1 MVRNIESPI
10 LPNDD
15 HFQQQITYTPY
26 CQMSQ
31 MDEISVEIDDNIDKD
46 KIDIDK
52 VNIANNIEKDKLI
65 DDDKSHNGN
74 IITMIEISPNGKYLV
89 TYSEEDH
96 SIVGWNIED
105 VDEGQ
110 LKLDHTVEPVKLRK
124 REIEVDLH
132 KMCVSD
138 DKKLACITFITYEY
152 EYGSKKQILEIY
164 NMNNHQNIELDCHL
178 GYDYY
183 YFTFNLKGELILYGD
198 CCEKKIIYFY
208 STQIKNN
215 TWKCKKIY
223 EIPKD
228 FKLISISKCNK
239 LYLFS
244 NNSIYEWDL
253 ITKKEIKIFID
264 EKIEYDDH
272 NKDESKQR
280 RYIKENI
287 TVFSNEKF
295 ICTRIKDKIIIYSI
309 ELEIPIDSLDINNVN
324 QMCKPMKLP
333 VLCPLLF
340 PLFSNI
346 PSSGFWDSIMENC
359 REKCLDHLKQYDQ
372 LPKKYFNLP
381 NSIRAASK
389 YAYGILDGNVFKID
403 LEKLISNVNSLLKNS
418 DELNNSESN
427 DIVGYWYFDN
437 DFKINKKTYETYET
451 LNVHLLSSYIMDT
464 VHALFQEVIPD
475 SGHKERII
483 WSYNNDDYND
493 KIELQVF
500 RDLICTKLKNNQ
512 SFMCT
517 EVENFEPLF
526 ICTKVKNLEP
536 LLIKAKLINS
546 NIITLTDMGLF
557 IYHFNENDKSISLN
571 YYYYMDFIS
580 IDQYGDRYYYY
591 NKLQSYKKLFSKLA
605 LPLPNYN
612 SFKFCDEWVSYVK
625 DEKGEKRVFKY
636 DTELL
641 IFAIKEHN
649 LELVDVIYK
658 KCDKESLL
666 KYGVELLTF
675 AIENHQPKLIDDIY
689 KKCINYFKEDLGN
702 NRIFLSII
710 TSNMPLLN
718 EYYPE
723 YTLKYS
729 LETIMII
736 DSLFHNKEHRNND
749 LHLYSFQY
757 LQIVDLTRSI
767 WWLKY
772 NALMRKLKNN
782 YKLTFKILSFI
793 QELIILILF
802 PIWFVTCRILL
813 RFHFIFKIDSYDNI
827 FDTYVNG
834 YLDTLFLFQKKTTPS
849 IITITFMNPY
859 IKFINYP
866 QNYNWVW
873 ELLNPQSNPFA
884 KTISSDI
891 YKTYKTWSGEALIN
905 FKWNNYG
912 KYYYAIIWIG
922 FIILLGCFNAV
933 ATIPQEYINEG
944 IQKQL
949 LVASIILGSIHLSF
963 EIRQFIYNPIKW
975 IRDAWNIFDIKFLLF
990 FRAFESFGV
999 YFTIIISVAKKIA
1012 SFVVVLLIIIIGFAH
1027 AFYILLSP
1035 ETKISFETYTNTSIN
1050 DLNNPWNL
1058 VPTYIQVYE
1067 DGTTNSNSFII
1078 QKPDGNTNMFTNF
1091 KMALFAVYLFLTG
1104 DSRALSNWT
1113 YNDNSTL
1120 AILVVLFSLLIVVYL
1135 MNLFIGL
1142 LNIAIEKDKVS
1153 YLIQKAEIIA
1163 EIELFYLLPHQRRWY
1178 AWFPEVIHYYA
1189 SVDKTREKIKE
1200 MISKGEWKT
1209 EFPEL
1214 KQNLLNELAIQSVD
1228 ENSLQQLLKEIQS
1241 KL

>member
-1 MVRNIESPI
+1 
-10 LPNDD
+10 
-15 HFQQQITYTPY
+15 
-26 CQMSQ
+26 MSQ
-31 MDEISVEIDDNIDKD
+31 MDEISVKIDDNIDKD

-52 VNIANNIEKDKLI
+52 VNIANNIDKDKLI
-65 DDDKSHNGN
+65 DDDKSHNDKT
-74 IITMIEISPNGKYLV
+74 ITMIEISPNGKYLV

-96 SIVGWNIED
+96 SIIGWNIED

-124 REIEVDLH
+124 KEIEADLH

-152 EYGSKKQILEIY
+152 GSKKREILEIY

-208 STQIKNN
+208 STQNKNN
-215 TWKCKKIY
+215 KWKCKKIY

-253 ITKKEIKIFID
+253 ITEKERKIFID
-264 EKIEYDDH
+264 EEIEYDDH
-272 NKDESKQR
+272 SKDESKQR

-295 ICTRIKDKIIIYSI
+295 ICTRIKNKIIIYSI

-324 QMCKPMKLP
+324 RMCIPMKHP
-333 VLCPLLF
+333 VLCHLLF

-346 PSSGFWDSIMENC
+346 PSSGFWDSVMENC

-381 NSIRAASK
+381 NNIRAASK
-389 YAYGILDGNVFKID
+389 YAFGILDGDVCKID

-418 DELNNSESN
+418 DELNNSDSN
-427 DIVGYWYFDN
+427 DMIW
-437 DFKINKKTYETYET
+437 T
-451 LNVHLLSSYIMDT
+451 L
-464 VHALFQEVIPD
+464 EVIPD
-475 SGHKERII
+475 SGHKERIE
-483 WSYNNDDYND
+483 WDYNNDDYND

-517 EVENFEPLF
+517 EVENFDPLF

-536 LLIKAKLINS
+536 LLIKTKLINS
-546 NIITLTDMGLF
+546 NITLTDMGLF

-591 NKLQSYKKLFSKLA
+591 KKLQSYKKLFSRLT

-625 DEKGEKRVFKY
+625 DGKDEKSFFKY
-636 DTELL
+636 DAELL

-736 DSLFHNKEHRNND
+736 DSLFYNKEHRNND

-782 YKLTFKILSFI
+782 YKSTLQILSFI

-873 ELLNPQSNPFA
+873 ELINPQSNPFA

-891 YKTYKTWSGEALIN
+891 YKTWSGEALIN

-922 FIILLGCFNAV
+922 FIILLGCFTAV
-933 ATIPQEYINEG
+933 ATIPQEYINED

-975 IRDAWNIFDIKFLLF
+975 IHDAWNIF
-990 FRAFESFGV
+990 E
-999 YFTIIISVAKKIA
+999 T
-1012 SFVVVLLIIIIGFAH
+1012 
-1027 AFYILLSP
+1027 P
-1035 ETKISFETYTNTSIN
+1035 ETKISFETYTNIN

-1058 VPTYIQVYE
+1058 VPTYIQVFE
-1067 DGTTNSNSFII
+1067 NGTTNSNSFII

-1091 KMALFAVYLFLTG
+1091 KMALFAVYLFLT
-1104 DSRALSNWT
+1104 
-1113 YNDNSTL
+1113 
-1120 AILVVLFSLLIVVYL
+1120 
-1135 MNLFIGL
+1135 
-1142 LNIAIEKDKVS
+1142 AIEKDKVS